1 LARTSRATLTS
12 KDDPMQTDD
21 FHVFDTTLRDGA
33 QREGITYSV
42 TDKLAVARLL
52 DQLGVGFIEG
62 GWPGAM
68 PKDTEFF
75 ARAAAGELA
84 LRHAVLVAFG
94 ATRKAG
100 VAVQDDRQ
108 VRALLES
115 QAPVVTLVA
124 KSDVRHVERALRTTL
139 EENLAMVRDTVA
151 FLRAEGRRVFVDCEH
166 FFDGYRNDPD
176 YGVRVLDAAAAAGA
190 DVGVLCDTNGGML
203 PMGIHDVVS
212 DVNRRAGIRLG
223 IHTQDDTG
231 CAVANTLAAVDAGA
245 THVQGTANGYGERAG
260 NADIFSVIGGLV
272 TKMARDVLPDGC
284 LPEMVRVA
292 HAIAEIANLA
302 PDTHAPYVGASSFAH
317 KAGLHAS
324 AIKVDPELYNH
335 LDPAVVGNNQRILV
349 TEMAGRASIEL
360 KSQELGVDVT
370 SRPDVVST
378 VVEQIKEREAAG
390 WSYEAA
396 DASFE
401 LLLRDEL
408 DRDGGAAVP
417 TPFVVE
423 SYRVII
429 DRREDGAMVSEA
441 TVKLHAGG
449 QRVISTE
456 EGNGPVNAL
465 DRALRK
471 ALERAYPQ
479 LAKMELTDYKVRIM
493 AGKHGTDA
501 VTRVLIET
509 SDHEREWTT
518 VGVHANVIEAS
529 WLALHDAVRYG
540 LLSGSARG
548 V

>member
-1 LARTSRATLTS
+1 
-12 KDDPMQTDD
+12 MQTDA

-42 TDKLAVARLL
+42 ADKLAVARLL

-75 ARAAAGELA
+75 ARAADGELA
-84 LRHAVLVAFG
+84 LKNAVLVAFG

-100 VAVQDDRQ
+100 VRVEDDGQ
-108 VRALLES
+108 VRALLDS
-115 QAPVVTLVA
+115 RASVVTLVA
-124 KSDVRHVERALRTTL
+124 KSSVWHVRDALHTTL
-139 EENLAMVRDTVA
+139 EENLAMVRDTVS

-166 FFDGYRNDPD
+166 FFDGYKLDPD
-176 YGVRVLDAAAAAGA
+176 YGVRLLDVAAAAGA
-190 DVGVLCDTNGGML
+190 DVGVMCDTNGGML
-203 PMGIHDVVS
+203 PMGVHDVVT
-212 DVNRRAGIRLG
+212 DVRRRAGIRLG

-260 NADIFSVIGGLV
+260 NANIFSVLGGLV
-272 TKMARDVLPDGC
+272 TKMGLDVLPEGC
-284 LPEMVRVA
+284 LTEMVRVS

-302 PDTHAPYVGASSFAH
+302 PDAHAPFVGAAAFAH

-324 AIKVDPELYNH
+324 AIKVAPEMYNH
-335 LDPAVVGNNQRILV
+335 LDPAVVGNSQRILV
-349 TEMAGRASIEL
+349 TEMAGRASVEL
-360 KSQELGVDVT
+360 KSAELGVDVT
-370 SRPDVVST
+370 SRPDVVGK
-378 VVEQIKEREAAG
+378 VVERVKQREAEG

-408 DRDGGAAVP
+408 GGPAD
-417 TPFVVE
+417 TFTVE
-423 SYRVII
+423 SYRVIV

-441 TVKLHAGG
+441 TVKVLAGG
-449 QRVISTE
+449 ERVISTE

-471 ALERAYPQ
+471 ALAGVYPR
-479 LAKMELTDYKVRIM
+479 LADLELTDYKVRIM
-493 AGKHGTDA
+493 PGRHGTDA

-518 VGVHANVIEAS
+518 VGVHGNVIEAS

-540 LLSGSARG
+540 LLGE
-548 V
+548 